1 MSSNITNLSAVNV
14 LASIGQSGSSVQEFM
29 SFFKNGAGRPNRFRV
44 EFNLP
49 PGVDTSIGG
58 AAGSSNYINQWAQVG
73 QVTGTQQKYN
83 SGRGA
88 INIMCNQATFPQRTL
103 LTWELNQNS
112 APFKTPYSYEYDPVS
127 FSFYAD
133 STLNTRQYFEIW
145 QSAVANIQNNT
156 MNYMSEFVSPVT
168 IYQMD
173 TAGHDTYAVQ
183 LIDAWPI
190 TVGSV
195 DLSMANSNALH
206 NITVTMAYR
215 AYTSDSDS
223 DYVASTA
230 SQNSAI
236 AAPSQNPANAPPSS

>member
-1 MSSNITNLSAVNV
+1 MSSIINLPAVT
-14 LASIGQSGSSVQEFM
+14 ASGPGLSVQEFM
-29 SFFKNGAGRPNRFRV
+29 SYFKAGPGRPNRFRV
-44 EFNLP
+44 ELNLP
-49 PGVDTSIGG
+49 AGVDTSVGDSFSFVN
-58 AAGSSNYINQWAQVG
+58 SSAQTG
-73 QVTGTQQKYN
+73 QITSTQSKYN

-112 APFKTPYSYEYDPVS
+112 ASFKTPYSYEYDPIT

-133 STLNTRQYFEIW
+133 SNLNTRKYFEIW

-173 TAGHDTYAVQ
+173 TAGNDTYSVQ

-195 DLSMANSNALH
+195 DLSMANSNQIH

-215 AYTSDSDS
+215 TYTSDSDD
-223 DYVASTA
+223 DYASSSTD
-230 SQNSAI
+230 QYQTQ
-236 AAPSQNPANAPPSS
+236 AAPSQNPGSLNPPG